1 MCDDVEL
8 GFRLQKLG
16 RVVYDRRLKVL
27 ASARRFE
34 KHGVRG
40 VISGWLRG
48 DLLLLSGRR
57 TVGSYH
63 KESY

>member
-1 MCDDVEL
+1 
-8 GFRLQKLG
+8 
-16 RVVYDRRLKVL
+16 VL
-27 ASARRFE
+27 ASTRRFE
-34 KHGVRG
+34 KNGVRG
-40 VISGWLRG
+40 VISDWLRG